1 MILDEVCRDVL
12 SEVRRLRKDFRVIDA
27 AVGIKYTYVMIED
40 LSTSE
45 YFIGLSYTPSED
57 IARLPLEVFSV
68 KGVEVSR
75 LCGLVTSE
83 NFVSRA
89 LGMAAL
95 NALTSAITEVPNDA
109 KGIDVL
115 DLMPLG
121 KEDVVAVVGYIT
133 PLIDPLRRRV
143 KEVHVFERD
152 QLRRRDALPDTLL
165 PRVLRGV
172 SAAIISGAA
181 LLNDTLDS
189 IIEWVGPGTK
199 LALVGATGSVKP
211 EPLFRAGIHYVAGFR
226 VDSGEEATVAELVR
240 LGAGTKEIYK
250 HGYKYVLSKD

>member
-1 MILDEVCRDVL
+1 MLDEVCHDVVG
-12 SEVRRLRKDFRVIDA
+12 EFRRLGKGFRVIDA
-27 AVGIKYTYVMIED
+27 GVGIKYTYVLIKD
-40 LSTSE
+40 LGTSE
-45 YFIGLSYTPSED
+45 RYIGLSYTPSED
-57 IARLPLEVFSV
+57 IAHLPLEVFSV
-68 KGVEVSR
+68 KDLEVSK
-75 LCGLVTSE
+75 LCDLVTSG

-95 NALTSAITEVPNDA
+95 NALTSAITEVPNNV
-109 KGIDVL
+109 KGMDVL
-115 DLMPLG
+115 DLMPLSKG
-121 KEDVVAVVGYIT
+121 DVVAVVGYIT
-133 PLIDPLRRRV
+133 PLIGPLRRRV

-152 QLRRRDALPDTLL
+152 QIRRRDALPDTLL
-165 PRVLRGV
+165 PRVLKGV
-172 SAAIISGAA
+172 SAAIISGAT

-189 IIEWVGPGTK
+189 IIKWVRPGTK

-226 VDSGEEATVAELVR
+226 VNYGEEATVAELVR